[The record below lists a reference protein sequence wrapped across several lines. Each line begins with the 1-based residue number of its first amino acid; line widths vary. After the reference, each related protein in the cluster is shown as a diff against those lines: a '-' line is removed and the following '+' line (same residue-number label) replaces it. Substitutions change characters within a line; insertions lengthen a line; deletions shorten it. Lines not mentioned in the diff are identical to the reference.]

1 MVSPFPDVHAGGE
14 LEPNHQPPPMEGK
27 GGPDSKSFETEPV
40 LVSFDATLDASV
52 LVSPTP
58 VCYSRD
64 HFDCSRRSAG
74 GWFPIPGRLEPDCS
88 AIFAGTLILHK
99 RQTGVWVKDFTL
111 CYYCNHPNKQSN
123 TLESI

>member
-27 GGPDSKSFETEPV
+27 GGPDSKSFGTEPV
-40 LVSFDATLDASV
+40 LISFGATLDASV

-64 HFDCSRRSAG
+64 HFDCGRRRAG
-74 GWFPIPGRLEPDCS
+74 CRFPIPGRLEPDCK
-88 AIFAGTLILHK
+88 AIFAGTIVIN
-99 RQTGVWVKDFTL
+99 R
-111 CYYCNHPNKQSN
+111 PNTIGLPEK
-123 TLESI
+123 